1 MLMKL
6 SSSFTILVARIVLG
20 AVLIAHGWQKLH
32 EWGISGTA
40 DSFAATGV
48 PAASLAAVV
57 AAVIEFG
64 GGILLIAGLFTRVV
78 GALVALNM
86 IGAGIFADHFTT
98 GIFVSEGGW
107 ELVGVIA
114 AATLLLA
121 SVGAGAISLD
131 RLLFAKK
138 S

>member
-1 MLMKL
+1 MLLKL

-20 AVLIAHGWQKLH
+20 AVLIAHGWQKFH
-32 EWGISGTA
+32 EWGISGPA
-40 DSFAATGV
+40 DSFAAMGV

-78 GALVALNM
+78 GALVALTM
-86 IGAGIFADHFTT
+86 IGAGIFANHFTT
-98 GIFVSEGGW
+98 GIFVSDGGW

-114 AATLLLA
+114 AAALLLA
-121 SVGAGAISLD
+121 GVGAGTISLD

>member
-1 MLMKL
+1 MN
-6 SSSFTILVARIVLG
+6 STTSASILVARIILG
-20 AVLIAHGWQKLH
+20 VVLIAHGWQKFS

-40 DSFAATGV
+40 DSFAAMGV
-48 PAASLAAVV
+48 PAAGLAAVV

-78 GALVALNM
+78 GVLVALTM
-86 IGAGIFADHFTT
+86 IGAGIFANHFTT
-98 GIFVSEGGW
+98 GIFVSDGGW

-114 AATLLLA
+114 AAAILLA
-121 SVGAGAISLD
+121 GVGAGAFSLD
-131 RLLFAKK
+131 RLLFTKK